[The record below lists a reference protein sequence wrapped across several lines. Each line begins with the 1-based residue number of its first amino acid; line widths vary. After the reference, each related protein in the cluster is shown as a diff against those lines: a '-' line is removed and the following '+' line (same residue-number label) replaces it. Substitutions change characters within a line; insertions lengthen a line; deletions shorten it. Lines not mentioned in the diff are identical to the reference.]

1 MLKTLRISPPAA
13 RRRPPDLTP
22 VMDVVFILVVFFMV
36 VSTFSQTLVKP
47 LTVTVP
53 GTAEAVPSPVEPRVL
68 VLDASGNVLDGEPV
82 TDLAAALAGDTSTP
96 LSIVAG
102 NAASYQALVDALDAA
117 QIAGIDDVR
126 VRAAG
131 DGQ

>member
-1 MLKTLRISPPAA
+1 MKMLRISPSAE

-47 LTVTVP
+47 LKVSVP
-53 GTAEAVPSPVEPRVL
+53 GTAAPALSPVEQRVL
-68 VLDASGNVLDGEPV
+68 ELDASGAVLDGEAV
-82 TDLAAALAGDTSTP
+82 TDLAVSLASDTSKP

-102 NAASYQALVDALDAA
+102 KGASYQALVDALDAA
-117 QIAGIDDVR
+117 QTAGIVDVR
-126 VRAAG
+126 VRTAG
-131 DGQ
+131 DGS

>member
-1 MLKTLRISPPAA
+1 MKPLRISPTAP
-13 RRRPPDLTP
+13 RRRTPDLTP

-47 LTVTVP
+47 LKVSVP
-53 GTAEAVPSPVEPRVL
+53 GIAVPPLSPVELRVL
-68 VLDASGNVLDGEPV
+68 ELTATGAVIDGEAV
-82 TDLAAALAGDTSTP
+82 TDMAASLAADTSKP

-102 NAASYQALVDALDAA
+102 EGASYQALVDALDAA
-117 QIAGIDDVR
+117 QTAGITDVR

-131 DGQ
+131 DGS

>member
-1 MLKTLRISPPAA
+1 MKPLWISSPAG
-13 RRRPPDLTP
+13 RRRSPDLTP

-47 LTVTVP
+47 IKVSPPGPATV
-53 GTAEAVPSPVEPRVL
+53 ALSPVEQRVL
-68 VLDASGNVLDGEPV
+68 KLTASGAELDGEVV
-82 TDLAAALAGDTSTP
+82 TDLVASLASDKSKP

-102 NAASYQALVDALDAA
+102 EGASYQLLVDALDAA
-117 QIAGIDDVR
+117 RSAGIDDVR

-131 DGQ
+131 GGT

>member
-1 MLKTLRISPPAA
+1 MKMLRISPSAV

-47 LTVTVP
+47 LKVTVP
-53 GTAEAVPSPVEPRVL
+53 GAAATVSSPVEPRVL
-68 VLDASGNVLDGEPV
+68 VLDAAGSALDGETV
-82 TDLAAALAGDTSTP
+82 TDLAAALAGDISKP

-102 NAASYQALVDALDAA
+102 NGASYQALVDALDAA
-117 QIAGIDDVR
+117 QEAGIDDVR
-126 VRAAG
+126 VQAAG
-131 DGQ
+131 EGQ